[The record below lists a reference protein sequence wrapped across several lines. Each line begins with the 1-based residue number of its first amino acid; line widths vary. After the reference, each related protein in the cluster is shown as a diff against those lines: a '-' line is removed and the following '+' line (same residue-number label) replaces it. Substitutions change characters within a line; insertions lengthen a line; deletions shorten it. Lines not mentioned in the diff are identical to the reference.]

1 MAVTYQMIANN
12 IFAFTL
18 VKGCAIFVMFEHIK
32 LNLAVI
38 LFEVLFEKAK
48 EQKVFQR
55 VNDISL

>member
-1 MAVTYQMIANN
+1 MIANN